1 MKRFLSAAGR
11 FWPAWLFLGALALAA
26 FVFADALPAMRV
38 LNSPDAGANF
48 SMPGLLRRIVDWGSG
63 SAVLNHDELLRI
75 LLPPLAFHEVSYMV
89 STALTALALAVYLRA
104 LGLAPPACCAGGL
117 AFAFAGYNFTLF
129 NAGHRGYFN
138 MMPYAVLLFASIERA
153 VRKPRA
159 VSFLLMGACAACGLG
174 SQPDVMAF
182 LLILA
187 IAYALFRV
195 ARLAAVEGAG
205 ACFRARW
212 KGWALGVL
220 LAAASFGVFGYG
232 TLKYVFGDVV
242 AGRKS
247 QMGIAEEEQTRAE
260 SAENAEK
267 ESRAESAEIDE
278 AEKRRRWIFATNW
291 SLPPDEVS
299 EFVAPSLRGLDS
311 GNPKGPYWGRIGRS
325 DGWEE
330 THQGFANFRQHS
342 IYLGAPTVG
351 LALFALVAAALAF
364 VRRGGVRAPAAA
376 RD

>member
-1 MKRFLSAAGR
+1 MACMKRLFSGLSR
-11 FWPAWLFLGALALAA
+11 LWPLWLFLGAAALAA
-26 FVFADALPAMRV
+26 FVFADALPALQV
-38 LNSPDAGANF
+38 LNSPDSGANF
-48 SMPGLLRRIVDWGSG
+48 SMPGFLRRVVDWGSG

-89 STALTALALAVYLRA
+89 STALTALALAAYLRA
-104 LGLAPPACCAGGL
+104 LGLAPLPCCAGGL

-138 MMPYAVLLFASIERA
+138 MMPYAVLLFALIERA

-232 TLKYVFGDVV
+232 TLAHVFGDVV
-242 AGRKS
+242 AGRKT
-247 QMGIAEEEQTRAE
+247 QMGIAEEKQTHAE
-260 SAENAEK
+260 SAEK
-267 ESRAESAEIDE
+267 KSHAESAES
-278 AEKRRRWIFATNW
+278 AESAE
-291 SLPPDEVS
+291 PAE
-299 EFVAPSLRGLDS
+299 
-311 GNPKGPYWGRIGRS
+311 
-325 DGWEE
+325 
-330 THQGFANFRQHS
+330 
-342 IYLGAPTVG
+342 GAP
-351 LALFALVAAALAF
+351 
-364 VRRGGVRAPAAA
+364 
-376 RD
+376 